1 MLKKEVFIMSIKN
14 VEKFLNLAKADEDLK
29 IKLVD
34 VSRSLQKNGGKI
46 PNEEKFI
53 KDKIVPLARKKGVLF
68 TAKDFLKYADKQV
81 TTLSEED
88 LLNVSGGL
96 SNRSTA
102 AVLLTTFLGSLG
114 VGAAV
119 NLSNLAQDDQI
130 SISARKGN
138 TDGGEKFSHENSD
151 EYETKTENNGV
162 IPKIPGLDGNVKT
175 AQNSSAEKR
184 EESQPSVGENNIEE
198 NVVEAKQKN
207 TTAQE
212 NLRKVMQN
220 KNVVLPNTNINP
232 VELQAENPVLDAT
245 EINITGEGHNAAGVP
260 WAGGMPPEAKI
271 ENDSVEFQDD
281 GSGINDS
288 ISQTG
293 SIIFDSVSASSE
305 DEVNKNDDSVVNDSM
320 LSTKSSF
327 WGSGS
332 RRFPT
337 SSESTLNKGDGSLV
351 NASISQM
358 GSRIFDSFRS
368 SSGSSSGFFGK
379 GSADDSVIHK
389 GSSKF
394 NISSTT
400 DEVPGSSMKRSQ
412 SFSDL
417 NLLASKD
424 LKDRNKIL
432 KGSTESLGI
441 SMNSANNST
450 SSMEAENF
458 DSTGSFTGSFGS
470 ELGVQNAG
478 YNSFAADLVI
488 VKDGNIRYAYYGD
501 PNEHVYEF
509 DETTG
514 TLTIFKDFAADE
526 TAYFDDWDEFI
537 GDIKKVVIR
546 DGVTSIDKDAFSGC
560 SKLTEITIPATVT
573 SIGNNAFTDCS
584 NLTEITIP
592 GKVTSIGASAFSGCS
607 KLTEITIPATVTSI
621 GNNAFTDCSNLTE
634 ITIPGKVTSIGTA
647 AFLNCSKLT
656 KIAIP
661 ASVTSIGA
669 DAFNGCS
676 SLTEITIP
684 ASVASIGAYAFANC
698 SELKNVSFEGK
709 DSPNY
714 GGYLIFCDC
723 PDDLVINVIEDY
735 EGDEFCGLN
744 VIKGAQLQ
752 GETDAST
759 NVGHMDEED
768 ESSQPGFFKSA
779 ATSVYK
785 FFTNIF
791 SGSDSSVG
799 KGSIDDKSDDDGNPL
814 NNWYGDANANDLQ
827 TQIPVQQQSQ
837 TSSENDAQGQA
848 QQLQASSENNAQA
861 QAQQLQASSENNAQ
875 TPQQDK
881 DEVEAKNFL
890 DDAFNEAEKKLAEA
904 RWAEDKLAV
913 FKSLNFPHGE
923 GEYESFDFESGTY
936 SNEELAE
943 HILKYLDN
951 FESLTPR
958 SQRELMMDTIAL
970 FARVENKEEN
980 VYELDLL
987 FDYDTAISQEDRQKL
1002 EAFYFEKVEPHWWEI
1017 GFPTNEYEELLTIN
1031 NEPKTV
1037 DYILEFLALYLDKF
1051 NNNEL
1056 DGRSRDVLLHYID
1069 DLLYKFY
1076 DEENNEIKVPLAEDN
1091 GEYTK
1096 EEILEKMLNIAKEN
1110 ILNQGEGDTKAYEF
1124 SKKEA
1129 AKAAAISI
1137 ALVGLTAGAA
1147 YTTAYVTVS
1156 APVLSGISFWGDA
1169 NIENA
1174 KAKITN
1180 GINTVT
1186 ASATNI
1192 ANALKS
1198 KLSSGLS
1205 AVKDLWN
1212 GKSTPIEKTAAY
1224 FGGNPSN
1231 IPINFP
1237 ELGADK
1243 QQKLGRRQIPTVPRS
1258 YLDDQEVNLPLGPQ
1272 QPKPEPETHNNLTNS
1287 PFNMDGLHWQG
1298 AGNSTQPA
1306 NATQTQMPTVAPSS
1320 SWQGA
1325 GNSTQSTNATPMQN
1339 PAPQPNNY
1347 TAANANITN
1356 NLTASET
1363 NIANALKSKARS
1375 GFSAI
1380 KDWWNGKRTPIE
1392 KTAAYFGDNPSNIPI
1407 NFPELG
1413 ADEQQKPGRRQETRV
1428 LSYLDDQEVNLPR
1441 GPQQP
1446 KLEPETHNNLTNSP
1460 FNMDGLHWQGAG
1472 NSTQPANAPQPQMPA
1487 VASSS
1492 SWQGAGNSTQST
1504 NATQTQ
1510 MPTVD
1515 SNSSKNISE
1524 NVVKGIGVGVAALGV
1539 AAAAIAKQNSYSD
1552 ERVTYNGVT
1561 KTLTIKQ
1568 NMTLDLDNF
1577 ILNHAVIG
1585 IDEAKTIVISDGVEE
1600 VILYGKDF
1608 PNVKKII
1615 VSQTVSDLAFDEEED
1630 SNFKSLKEIEVARS
1644 NTKYKSIN
1652 GVLFNKDKKGPD
1664 LALIKFP
1671 QGKTDKEY
1679 KVPENVKCIAW
1690 EAFYS
1695 CPNLERITME
1705 NDLAL
1710 EKRSFCFCSKLKEVW
1725 FNSPIQKE
1733 KNKNQKAFY
1742 VCNNA
1747 KLYMPNMDQSKLP
1760 DELYWLEVEKVTSDK
1775 VNNFNSLYSYDET
1788 TKTLIIKQDMGNG
1801 VDKSI
1806 PDYKSIGIEEA
1817 QIIIIAS
1824 GVGNVNFSVCEF
1836 KKVKKIVVSESVYW
1850 LNFDEADF
1858 DSLEEIE
1865 VSEENS
1871 NYTAENGVLFN
1882 EDGTQLI
1889 KFPAG
1894 KADKEYEVPKSVEC
1908 IKGEAFDTC
1917 PNLEKITINSDLK
1930 LKSLAFS
1937 WCENLKEVW
1946 FNSTTDEKEKNYNAF
1961 NRCDNAKVYM
1971 LSRDQAQLPKYF
1983 GGLDVVPLPTEEN
1996 TTTQNDT
2003 QSPASETA
2011 ATQNATQSPN
2021 NGTVPAPQEAATSNS
2036 PFSYDNN
2043 TKTLTIKGN
2052 LKREEDFDDNDDLLN
2067 IPLEEVKTVVID
2079 SGSTDVYLS
2088 LINAELSKLEIII
2101 IPASV
2106 TRLTL
2111 PISPALKKFEVD
2123 ENNQNY
2129 KSIDG
2134 VLFTKNGEE
2143 LVYFPRSFPNT
2154 EYTVPQN
2161 VKVIKNG
2168 AFCFCENLERIIT
2181 ENKDLKI
2188 EMGAFYGCKKLNAV
2202 VFTGKEVPTEE
2213 NRSSFFLC
2221 GSDYMPTGYMP
2232 NVAREKRP
2240 LCFWQLSVAEDE
2252 PAQQQP

>member
-546 DGVTSIDKDAFSGC
+546 DGVTSIDKD
-560 SKLTEITIPATVT
+560 
-573 SIGNNAFTDCS
+573 
-584 NLTEITIP
+584 
-592 GKVTSIGASAFSGCS
+592 AFSGCS

-1243 QQKLGRRQIPTVPRS
+1243 QQKPGRRQIPTVPRS

-1272 QPKPEPETHNNLTNS
+1272 QPKP
-1287 PFNMDGLHWQG
+1287 
-1298 AGNSTQPA
+1298 
-1306 NATQTQMPTVAPSS
+1306 
-1320 SWQGA
+1320 
-1325 GNSTQSTNATPMQN
+1325 
-1339 PAPQPNNY
+1339 
-1347 TAANANITN
+1347 
-1356 NLTASET
+1356 
-1363 NIANALKSKARS
+1363 
-1375 GFSAI
+1375 
-1380 KDWWNGKRTPIE
+1380 
-1392 KTAAYFGDNPSNIPI
+1392 
-1407 NFPELG
+1407 
-1413 ADEQQKPGRRQETRV
+1413 
-1428 LSYLDDQEVNLPR
+1428 
-1441 GPQQP
+1441 
-1446 KLEPETHNNLTNSP
+1446 EPETHNNLTNSP